1 MIRLFAALS
10 LPPEVTERLVAL
22 QSGLSGWRLSPER
35 NLHITLA
42 FFGEI
47 DQRQAADVDAAL
59 GAVRAPGFDIWLD
72 GVDVFGAPKPRIAYA
87 AVRPDPALT
96 LLRDKVRQVGR
107 AAGVELTSERYTPH
121 VTLGRGGARADQ
133 RLTRWLE
140 GGAAFLAGPVS
151 VGGFQLYRSDLGR
164 GGPIY
169 TEVARYPLLSR

>member
-10 LPPEVTERLVAL
+10 LPTDVTERLVAL

-42 FFGEI
+42 FFGEV
-47 DQRQAADVDAAL
+47 DQRLAADVDAAL

-87 AVRPDPALT
+87 AVRSDPALS
-96 LLRDKVRQVGR
+96 LLRDKVRQAGR
-107 AAGVELTSERYTPH
+107 AAGVELSSERYVPH
-121 VTLGRGGARADQ
+121 VTLARGGARGDQ
-133 RLTRWLE
+133 RLSRWLE
-140 GGAAFLAGPVS
+140 GGSAFLAGPVS
-151 VGGFQLYRSDLGR
+151 VNSFQVYRSDLGR

-169 TEVARYPLLSR
+169 SELARYPLEEW

>member
-10 LPPEVTERLVAL
+10 LPPEVTERLAAL
-22 QSGLSGWRLSPER
+22 QAGLSGWRLSPER
-35 NLHITLA
+35 NLHVTLA

-47 DQRQAADVDAAL
+47 DQQQAADVDAAL
-59 GAVRAPGFDIWLD
+59 GGIAAPGFDIWLD

-87 AVRPDPALT
+87 AVRPDPALS
-96 LLRDKVRQVGR
+96 LLRDKIRQAGR
-107 AAGVELTSERYTPH
+107 AAGIDLTSERYVPH

-140 GGAAFLAGPVS
+140 GGAAFLAGPARIRS
-151 VGGFQLYRSDLGR
+151 FQLFRSDLGR

-169 TEVARYPLLSR
+169 TELTSYDLT

>member
-10 LPPEVTERLVAL
+10 LPSEVTERLVAL
-22 QSGLSGWRLSPER
+22 QSGLNGWRLSPER

-59 GAVRAPGFDIWLD
+59 GEVRTSGFEIWLD

-96 LLRDKVRQVGR
+96 LLRDKVRQAGR
-107 AAGVELTSERYTPH
+107 EARIVLTSERYVPH
-121 VTLGRGGARADQ
+121 VTLGRGGARSDQ
-133 RLTRWLE
+133 RLARWLG
-140 GGAAFLAGPVS
+140 GGAAFLAGPVPINS
-151 VGGFQLYRSDLGR
+151 FQLYRSDLGR
-164 GGPIY
+164 AGPIY
-169 TEVARYPLLSR
+169 TELARYSLG

>member
-10 LPPEVTERLVAL
+10 LTPEITERLLAL

-35 NLHITLA
+35 NLHVTLA
-42 FFGEI
+42 FFGEV
-47 DQRQAADVDAAL
+47 DQRQAADIDAAL
-59 GAVRAPGFDIWLD
+59 GGVHAAGFDLWLD

-87 AVRPDPALT
+87 AIRPDPALS
-96 LLRDKVRQVGR
+96 LLRDKVRQAGR
-107 AAGVELTSERYTPH
+107 AAGVELSSERYVPH

-140 GGAAFLAGPVS
+140 GGAAFLAGPVPVTS
-151 VGGFQLYRSDLGR
+151 FQLYRSDLRR

-169 TEVARYPLLSR
+169 TELASFPLASG

>member
-10 LPPEVTERLVAL
+10 LPSDVTERLLVL

-35 NLHITLA
+35 NLHVTLA

-47 DQRQAADVDAAL
+47 DQRQAEDLDTAL
-59 GAVRAPGFDIWLD
+59 QVVSAPPFDLWLD

-87 AVRPDPALT
+87 AVRPDPALR
-96 LLRDKVRQVGR
+96 LLRDKVRQAGR
-107 AAGVELTSERYTPH
+107 TAGVELASERYNPH

-140 GGAAFLAGPVS
+140 GGAAFLAGPVAINS
-151 VGGFQLYRSDLGR
+151 FQLFRSDLGR
-164 GGPIY
+164 DGPTY
-169 TEVARYPLLSR
+169 TELASYDLT

>member
-10 LPPEVTERLVAL
+10 LPSDVTERLLAL

-35 NLHITLA
+35 NLHVTLA

-47 DQRQAADVDAAL
+47 DQRQAEDVDAAL
-59 GAVRAPGFDIWLD
+59 QSISAPGFDLWLD

-87 AVRPDPALT
+87 AVRPDPALSQ
-96 LLRDKVRQVGR
+96 LRAKVRQAGR
-107 AAGVELTSERYTPH
+107 SAGIALTSERYVPH

-133 RLTRWLE
+133 RLTRWLA
-140 GGAAFLAGPVS
+140 GGAAFLAGPAPIS
-151 VGGFQLYRSDLGR
+151 SFQLFRSDLGR

-169 TEVARYPLLSR
+169 TELADYELA